1 MRNDRIPRDAL
12 QGNRLSSPRA
22 GRCRKGSADAASKP
36 GAVLALGQ
44 ARLQILLL
52 VRSPLAFLLALVI
65 PVFILLCLNLLTP
78 DTVAAMPPGVHY
90 AQFLTP
96 AIGAFCLL
104 NTCYVNTVTGVVLA
118 REEGILK
125 RLRGTPLPAWAYF
138 AGRFGAVVVTS
149 AAAAGIITGLG
160 VLMFDATLVWGAFG
174 YLLATMGLGVITFFL
189 LGLAVSVL
197 VPKSDTAL
205 PVAYGTLL
213 PLAFISDVF
222 FSSVHAPGWLH
233 DLASFLPV
241 APVARAMEA
250 CFEPA
255 TTSWP
260 MPATGLLSLLGW
272 NAVAL
277 VLIVTAFRWE
287 PGPPHRTRHRSA
299 PKRRTRPSSRPSFR
313 RHGREAKA
321 ASDD

>member
-1 MRNDRIPRDAL
+1 MR
-12 QGNRLSSPRA
+12 
-22 GRCRKGSADAASKP
+22 ADATTRP
-36 GAVLALGQ
+36 AVILALGQ
-44 ARLQILLL
+44 ARLQIRLLA
-52 VRSPLAFLLALVI
+52 RNPLGFLLALVI
-65 PVFILLCLNLLTP
+65 PVSILLCLNLLTP
-78 DTVAAMPPGVHY
+78 DTVAAMPPGAHY

-96 AIGAFCLL
+96 AIACFCLL

-118 REEGILK
+118 REEGVLK

-149 AAAAGIITGLG
+149 AAAAGVIIGLG
-160 VLMFDATLVWGAFG
+160 VLMFDVTMVWGAFG
-174 YLLATMGLGVITFFL
+174 YLLATMGLGVVTFFL

-222 FSSVHAPGWLH
+222 FSSVHAPAWLH
-233 DLASFLPV
+233 DLASVFPV

-255 TTSWP
+255 TASWP
-260 MPATGLLSLLGW
+260 MPAAGLLSLLAW
-272 NAVAL
+272 NVAAL
-277 VLIVTAFRWE
+277 VLIAAAFRWE
-287 PGPPHRTRHRSA
+287 PGPPRRAGHRAAR
-299 PKRRTRPSSRPSFR
+299 RRTAPARPGGSSGGVDSVERQA
-313 RHGREAKA
+313 E
-321 ASDD
+321 